1 MLNFK
6 VYKSWTTGLVRFQV
20 EFFKLELEIRLS
32 SLQCLAS
39 GETFKM
45 LEKNSLK
52 LCGNCVLRTLQ
63 PRFNCSYFSGA
74 RLGPHSPALLSP
86 HPNIGRIFTARAL
99 LVAPQ
104 LYTQCCP
111 LSVRSSH
118 FFSKSNSSNMSA
130 AQWSASY
137 WPCCWWDVLN
147 KTVDKILV
155 KVL

>member
-6 VYKSWTTGLVRFQV
+6 LYKSWTTGLVRFQV

-74 RLGPHSPALLSP
+74 RLGPHNTALSTSKHVGPTLHSP
-86 HPNIGRIFTARAL
+86 HFIVDEMLR
-99 LVAPQ
+99 
-104 LYTQCCP
+104 YCE
-111 LSVRSSH
+111 SS
-118 FFSKSNSSNMSA
+118 F
-130 AQWSASY
+130 
-137 WPCCWWDVLN
+137 LN
-147 KTVDKILV
+147 KTVDTNFGETHVKTAQKKNSELLKICHIF
-155 KVL
+155 

>member
-74 RLGPHSPALLSP
+74 RLGPHSPALSTPKHRPDLHSPYFISCAATLYTMLSAVCP
-86 HPNIGRIFTARAL
+86 FVTLFLKIKFKQYVSCAMICQLLAL
-99 LVAPQ
+99 LLMRCFDQ
-104 LYTQCCP
+104 
-111 LSVRSSH
+111 
-118 FFSKSNSSNMSA
+118 NSG
-130 AQWSASY
+130 
-137 WPCCWWDVLN
+137 
-147 KTVDKILV
+147 
-155 KVL
+155 